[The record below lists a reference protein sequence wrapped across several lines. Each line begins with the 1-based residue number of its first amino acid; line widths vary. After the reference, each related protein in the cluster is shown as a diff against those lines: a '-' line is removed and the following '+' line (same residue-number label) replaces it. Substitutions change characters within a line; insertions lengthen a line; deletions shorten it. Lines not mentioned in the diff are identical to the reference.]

1 MEHFFYK
8 GKEQILK
15 SELDFNEKIKVVKKE
30 LSKTF
35 ESRNLSFL
43 IGSGCSLGKHGIPT
57 MKELACTLFVDGI
70 KEPNS
75 LSPELQG
82 LMLEQVHLDLLTKH
96 KINIENEPFK
106 SNLEIFLGTLY
117 SLRFYLEQIND
128 KEEVKLIDSVI
139 EQTKNYIL
147 YRCLNEENKGK
158 DKSIEDVYKNFYRK
172 LSLRD
177 SNLPKPNIFTTNYD
191 MYSEK
196 AMDDLG
202 ITYTNGFSGFVKRY
216 FNPSIFNYALAEQM
230 DISSFKWNVIDS
242 FIYLFKIHGSV
253 NWVEVEETN
262 KLFKVEEL
270 QNTEFE
276 YLKSKKQNIMIYPSP
291 IKQNASLG
299 SPYSDLF
306 REFQKRITQNQ
317 SVLITMGFSFSDEH
331 INNLIYQA
339 LTIPTF
345 RLVVFCDSKI
355 NTGEELVERE
365 VINKLIQ
372 LNDPRIWII
381 GTNND
386 FIIPKPNI
394 VPPPPPP
401 ESTSEVKS
409 LEKSSEIEGE
419 ETKEDTVESV
429 VEVSRVENNDI
440 DTSVGT
446 NADLNE
452 EIKEKYLHFFST
464 IIEDIFPD
472 WTENKIEEN
481 NAKIINLLH
490 KSVSHKI
497 EN

>member
-15 SELDFNEKIKVVKKE
+15 SDIDFNEKLKVVKKE

-43 IGSGCSLGKHGIPT
+43 IGSGCSLGANGIPT
-57 MKELACTLFVDGI
+57 MKELAYTLFDEGVNDKG
-70 KEPNS
+70 N
-75 LSPELQG
+75 LSDYMQE
-82 LMLEQVHLDLLTKH
+82 LMLTDAHLDLLSKNNID
-96 KINIENEPFK
+96 INKEPFNN
-106 SNLEIFLGTLY
+106 NLEIFLGTLY
-117 SLRFYLEQIND
+117 SLRFYLEQVKNT
-128 KEEVKLIDSVI
+128 EEVKLIDEVI
-139 EQTKNYIL
+139 DKTKNYIL

-158 DKSIEDVYKNFYRK
+158 DQNIEDVYKNFYRK

-177 SNLPKPNIFTTNYD
+177 SNLPKPNVFTTNYD

-270 QNTEFE
+270 QNTDFE

-345 RLVVFCDSKI
+345 RLVVFCDTKI
-355 NTGEELVERE
+355 NTGEDLVERE
-365 VINKLIQ
+365 AINKLIQ

-386 FIIPKPNI
+386 ILSPKPIPAQETETTLEEKDVKIEKSNSEHLENEGEKEI
-394 VPPPPPP
+394 I
-401 ESTSEVKS
+401 STEETQVEDHRVS
-409 LEKSSEIEGE
+409 LEEIN
-419 ETKEDTVESV
+419 
-429 VEVSRVENNDI
+429 ENNQ
-440 DTSVGT
+440 
-446 NADLNE
+446 
-452 EIKEKYLHFFST
+452 EKYLHFFST

-481 NAKIINLLH
+481 NAKIIELLH
-490 KSVSHKI
+490 KNVTPKA
-497 EN
+497 EQ

>member
-15 SELDFNEKIKVVKKE
+15 SDIDFNEKVKVIKKE

-43 IGSGCSLGKHGIPT
+43 IGSGCSLGVNGIPT
-57 MKELACTLFVDGI
+57 MKELAYTLFVDGVND
-70 KEPNS
+70 KDK
-75 LSPELQG
+75 LSQNMQE
-82 LMLEQVHLDLLTKH
+82 LMLTEGHIALLSKYH
-96 KINIENEPFK
+96 INFNDEPFNN
-106 SNLEIFLGTLY
+106 NLEIFLGTLY
-117 SLRFYLEQIND
+117 SLRFYLEQVKNQQ
-128 KEEVKLIDSVI
+128 EVGLIDEVI
-139 EQTKNYIL
+139 DQTKNYIL

-158 DKSIEDVYKNFYRK
+158 DQNIEDVYKNFYRK

-177 SNLPKPNIFTTNYD
+177 SNLPKPNVFTTNYD

-270 QNTEFE
+270 QNTDFE

-317 SVLITMGFSFSDEH
+317 SVLITLGFSFSDEH

-345 RLVVFCDSKI
+345 RLVVFCDTKI
-355 NTGEELVERE
+355 NTGEDLVERE

-386 FIIPKPNI
+386 ILSPKPI
-394 VPPPPPP
+394 PVQ
-401 ESTSEVKS
+401 
-409 LEKSSEIEGE
+409 
-419 ETKEDTVESV
+419 ETKNNLETQEEKIVKEDNNPVEKEAKEEMVSV
-429 VEVSRVENNDI
+429 EKTPVENDKI
-440 DTSVGT
+440 S
-446 NADLNE
+446 NE
-452 EIKEKYLHFFST
+452 ENSEFVMDKYLHFFST

-481 NAKIINLLH
+481 NAKIIELLH
-490 KSVSHKI
+490 KNVTPKA
-497 EN
+497 E